1 MSLIL
6 KSDKVATKSLGN
18 INGLMD
24 QDFVLFLD
32 FENEHYFKKS
42 SGVATE
48 ITLAE
53 AVSYSKDNSNLQK
66 TMLKDGSIQNQ
77 SLTAPRF
84 WKVSDASR
92 FGMLVEE
99 NQPNY
104 FINPFAPVTQ
114 NITLPAGTKNV
125 TVQCKG
131 SGSVTVSGPD
141 ISTVIV
147 SENSPATIQPQG
159 GTWTQLTVTVLGS
172 LEYVGCFR
180 TSGINGRKSQLGP
193 NPGIERPKINAD
205 LMSLFSG
212 TSEFTVVMQ
221 HMPIKRLP
229 DSRDQP
235 EIRFHVKTLTYN
247 IGLGINEKANASVVG
262 HRVVAVRLSD
272 TSSVISNGIYAGYTY
287 KDSRNIMS
295 QVFNVNNSKV
305 RTAIAGGALT
315 TINHTVTDLINSI
328 QELHLG
334 GRQLTSG
341 GLVQEIGGNCIYT
354 KVAIFKKSFTDDE
367 LVKLSKSW
375 L

>member
-24 QDFVLFLD
+24 QDYVLFLD

-42 SGVATE
+42 NGFVTE

-77 SLTAPRF
+77 SLTVPRF

-131 SGSVTVSGPD
+131 TGSVTVSGPD

-147 SENSPATIQPQG
+147 NENSPATIQPQG
-159 GTWTQLTVTVLGS
+159 GTWTQLTITVSGT

-180 TSGINGRKSQLGP
+180 TSGINGVKSQLGA
-193 NPGIERPKINAD
+193 NPGIEKPKINAN
-205 LMSLFSG
+205 LMSLLAG
-212 TSEFTVVMQ
+212 AGELTVVLQ

-229 DSRDQP
+229 DARNVSEARIHVRTATY
-235 EIRFHVKTLTYN
+235 EIE
-247 IGLGINEKANASVVG
+247 LGINESANAASVG
-262 HRVVAVRLSD
+262 PRINAVKLSD
-272 TSSVISNGIYAGYTY
+272 VSTVVTGGAYTGYTY
-287 KDSRNIMS
+287 KDSKNVMS
-295 QVFNVNNSKV
+295 QVFNINNTKV
-305 RTAIAGGALT
+305 RNAVNGSPLT
-315 TINHTVTDLINSI
+315 TVNHSVIDLINTI

-334 GRQLTSG
+334 GRQVSSG
-341 GLVQEIGGNCIYT
+341 GALQGIGGNCIYT
-354 KVAIFKKSFTDDE
+354 KVAVFKKSFTDAE
-367 LVKLSKSW
+367 LISLSKSW

>member
-24 QDFVLFLD
+24 QDYVLFLD
-32 FENEHYFKKS
+32 FENEHYYKKS
-42 SGVATE
+42 GGVTAE
-48 ITLAE
+48 LSLAD
-53 AVSYSKDNSNLQK
+53 AVSYSKSNSNIQK
-66 TMLKDGSIQNQ
+66 TMLKDGSILNQ

-99 NQPNY
+99 DQSNY
-104 FINPFAPVTQ
+104 FVNPFAPATQ
-114 NITLPAGTKNV
+114 NITLPAGAKNV

-131 SGSVTVSGPD
+131 SGSVTVSGPN

-159 GTWTQLTVTVLGS
+159 GTWTQLTVTVSGS

-193 NPGIERPKINAD
+193 NPGIEKPKVND
-205 LMSLFSG
+205 SLISLLSG
-212 TSEFTVVMQ
+212 ASEFTVVMQ

-229 DSRDQP
+229 DSRDQS
-235 EIRFHVKTLTYN
+235 EIRFHVKTASYN
-247 IGLGINEKANASVVG
+247 IGLGINEKANASAVG

-272 TSSVISNGIYAGYTY
+272 TSSVIGNSSYTGYTY
-287 KDSRNIMS
+287 KDTRNIVS
-295 QVFNVNNSKV
+295 QVYNINNTKV
-305 RTAIAGGALT
+305 RTAIGGSSLI
-315 TINHTVTDLINSI
+315 TIPHTVTDLINSI

-341 GLVQEIGGNCIYT
+341 GAIQEVGGNCIYT
-354 KVAIFKKSFTDDE
+354 KIAIFKKSFTDAE
-367 LVKLSKSW
+367 LVSLSKSW

>member
-1 MSLIL
+1 MSLIF
-6 KSDKVATKSLGN
+6 KSDQVATKNLGN
-18 INGLMD
+18 INGLYD
-24 QDFVLFLD
+24 QDYVLFLD
-32 FENEHYFKKS
+32 FENEHYYKKS
-42 SGVATE
+42 GGVITE
-48 ITLAE
+48 LTLADS
-53 AVSYSKDNSNLQK
+53 VSYTKSNSNIQK

-92 FGMLVEE
+92 FGLLVEE
-99 NQPNY
+99 DQSNY
-104 FINPFAPVTQ
+104 FVNPFAPVTQ
-114 NITLPAGTKNV
+114 NITLPAGAKNV

-159 GTWTQLTVTVLGS
+159 GTWTQLTVTVSGS

-193 NPGIERPKINAD
+193 NPGIEKPKVND
-205 LMSLFSG
+205 SLMSLLSG

-221 HMPIKRLP
+221 HMPIKRLS

-235 EIRFHVKTLTYN
+235 EIRFHVKTSNYN
-247 IGLGINEKANASVVG
+247 IGLGINEKANAAAVG
-262 HRVVAVRLSD
+262 HRIVAVRLSD
-272 TSSVISNGIYAGYTY
+272 TSTVISNGVYAGYIY
-287 KDSRNIMS
+287 KDNRNIMS
-295 QVFNVNNSKV
+295 QVYNVNNSKV
-305 RTAIAGGALT
+305 RTAIGGGSLT
-315 TINHTVTDLINSI
+315 TITHTVSDLINSI

-341 GLVQEIGGNCIYT
+341 GAVQEIGGNCIYT
-354 KVAIFKKSFTDDE
+354 KVAIFKKSFTDAE
-367 LVKLSKSW
+367 LIRLSKSW

>member
-42 SGVATE
+42 NGVATE

-159 GTWTQLTVTVLGS
+159 GTWTQLTVTVSGS

-180 TSGINGRKSQLGP
+180 TSGINGLKSQLGP

-205 LMSLFSG
+205 LMSLLSG

-235 EIRFHVKTLTYN
+235 EIRFHVKTSTYN
-247 IGLGINEKANASVVG
+247 IGLGINERANASAVG

-272 TSSVISNGIYAGYTY
+272 TSSVISNGTYAGYTH
-287 KDSRNIMS
+287 KDNRNIMS
-295 QVFNVNNSKV
+295 QVFNINNSKV

-341 GLVQEIGGNCIYT
+341 GLVQEIGSNCIYT
-354 KVAIFKKSFTDDE
+354 KVAIFKKSFTDAE
-367 LVKLSKSW
+367 LISLSKSW

>member
-24 QDFVLFLD
+24 QDYVLFLD

-42 SGVATE
+42 NGIATE
-48 ITLAE
+48 ISLAE

-104 FINPFAPVTQ
+104 FLNPFAPVTQ

-131 SGSVTVSGPD
+131 SGSVTVSGPE

-159 GTWTQLTVTVLGS
+159 GTWTQLTITVSGT

-193 NPGIERPKINAD
+193 NPGIEKPKVNAD
-205 LMSLFSG
+205 LMTLFTG
-212 TSEFTVVMQ
+212 LSEFTVVMQ

-235 EIRFHVKTLTYN
+235 EMRFHVKTASYN
-247 IGLGINEKANASVVG
+247 IGLGINEKANASAVG
-262 HRVVAVRLSD
+262 HRVVAVRISD
-272 TSSVISNGIYAGYTY
+272 TSSVLSNGTYAGHTY

-295 QVFNVNNSKV
+295 QVYSVNNSKV
-305 RTAIAGGALT
+305 RTAISGGPLT
-315 TINHTVTDLINSI
+315 TISHTVADLINSI

-334 GRQLTSG
+334 GRQLTAG
-341 GLVQEIGGNCIYT
+341 GLIQEIGGNFIFT
-354 KVAIFKKSFTDDE
+354 KVAIFKKSFTDEE